1 MGEILT
7 ERLGRVMVVTIA
19 NEAKRNALN
28 KSMEEPFFNALVEAE
43 QDDEIRVVVITGAG
57 EIAFC
62 SGHDL
67 TEVGRKDI
75 KLMKPDPM
83 GHPDR
88 MKKPVI
94 AAVNGHC
101 HAAGLMLA
109 LCCDL
114 RVASENAVFGQPG
127 AKLGHLPAGGQIWRI
142 SQAIPRVRAMEMMMT
157 AEMLSAQDAFDW
169 GLVNRLVAKGQARQV
184 ALELAERIA
193 RNSPNAVQAIK
204 AGMKVFDREG
214 RDAFEQYEATTIKEL
229 MSGSDMAE
237 GSRAFVEK
245 RVPSF

>member
-1 MGEILT
+1 
-7 ERLGRVMVVTIA
+7 
-19 NEAKRNALN
+19 
-28 KSMEEPFFNALVEAE
+28 
-43 QDDEIRVVVITGAG
+43 
-57 EIAFC
+57 
-62 SGHDL
+62 
-67 TEVGRKDI
+67 
-75 KLMKPDPM
+75 MKPDPM

-114 RVASENAVFGQPG
+114 RIASENAVFGQPG
-127 AKLGHLPAGGQIWRI
+127 AKLGQLPAGGQIWRI

-157 AEMLSAQDAFDW
+157 AEYLSAKDAYDW
-169 GLVNRLVAKGQARQV
+169 GLVNRLVPKGQAREA

-204 AGMKVFDREG
+204 AGLKVFDREG
-214 RDAFEQYEATTIKEL
+214 REAFDQYEASAIKEL
-229 MSGSDMAE
+229 MSGRDMAE

-245 RVPSF
+245 RAPSF